1 MLKGIVRYLK
11 RFRDLYFLTTNK
23 KWKKKGIAYE
33 VKCVNNAS
41 NKEAKKEIKPRG
53 EKGSEDAYQK
63 RRGKPRQGRG
73 VIGFPF
79 SPKMIFGV

>member
-1 MLKGIVRYLK
+1 MRENVQ
-11 RFRDLYFLTTNK
+11 T
-23 KWKKKGIAYE
+23 
-33 VKCVNNAS
+33 NAS